1 MTENQALVKL
11 QVLNEK
17 SVSKPTFEKVKI
29 TWAKYGEFY
38 SVTATVRGIKTTRMF
53 RYEKDDPRSEFDQFV
68 EQALKIQDDVVKK
81 FEFIYKVKTGQ
92 MENIYFNE

>member
-17 SVSKPTFEKVKI
+17 SVSNPTFEKVKI
-29 TWAKYGEFY
+29 EWAKRGEFY

-53 RYEKDDPRSEFDQFV
+53 RYEKDDPRSEFEQFV
-68 EQALKIQDDVVKK
+68 EQALKIQDDVVSK